1 MADNDLSWVL
11 TAVTDGTGIRGDCV
25 YIGGSAARGWANPGS
40 DIDVYVL
47 GAETDA
53 AENVYTD
60 GRPRVDVH
68 ALSTAALDRLFAS
81 FSWDVVR
88 SGQAYVDTR
97 SDREWLLL
105 ERLHHA
111 YPLAGHDA
119 LAGYRD
125 RLAGSAYRH
134 MLVQEHFS
142 FADAYAEDSLGQ
154 LAIDDDDSAVL
165 SGWMAHLR
173 AVDGLLSA
181 RGCFA
186 WNPKWRARAMQEAKP
201 DLLTY
206 EAFWR
211 IVTMAELP
219 ALGKRTWARAQV
231 AATRELMARVDVLEF
246 DR

>member
-1 MADNDLSWVL
+1 VAELEWVL
-11 TAVTDGTGIRGDCV
+11 DAVTAGTAIRGDCV
-25 YIGGSAARGWANPGS
+25 YVGGSAARGWANPGS

-47 GAETDA
+47 GTTADA
-53 AENVYTD
+53 AEIVPVE

-68 ALSTAALDRLFAS
+68 ALSAATLDRLFAGVY
-81 FSWDVVR
+81 WDVIR
-88 SGQAYVDTR
+88 NRQEYVGTR
-97 SDREWLLL
+97 TERDWLLL

-111 YPLAGHDA
+111 YPLAGQEA
-119 LAGYRD
+119 LAGYRQ

-142 FADAYAEDSLGQ
+142 IADGYAEDCLGQ
-154 LAIDDDDSAVL
+154 LAVDDDDSAVL
-165 SGWMAHLR
+165 SGREAHLK

-181 RGCFA
+181 RGCFC
-186 WNPKWRARAMQEAKP
+186 WLVKWRARAMQETEP

-206 EAFWR
+206 DQFWR
-211 IVTMAELP
+211 IATLADLP
-219 ALGKRTWARAQV
+219 ALGPRAWARGQV